1 MYLIIGLGNIGAEY
15 ETTRHNLGF
24 LAVEE
29 LAKKLGLAELKQKTK
44 VHAFVGESIF
54 EDKKLILAQPT
65 TFMNNSGLAAQ
76 ALLNWYKILPEH
88 LIVIHD
94 DVDLEVGQVRVRPS
108 GGAGG
113 HHGIESIIA
122 HINSTEFNRIR
133 IGIGRESLS
142 GDVTEYVLGKT
153 KPEER
158 GILAAAIV
166 KAADAVLAIIS
177 KGTAAAMNQFNA

>member
-15 ETTRHNLGF
+15 EATRHNLGF
-24 LAVEE
+24 LAAEE
-29 LAKKLGLAELKQKTK
+29 LAKKLGLAELKQKNK

-54 EDKKLILAQPT
+54 EGKKIILAQPT

-158 GILAAAIV
+158 EILAAAIV
-166 KAADAVLAIIS
+166 AAADAALAVIS

>member
-1 MYLIIGLGNIGAEY
+1 MYLIIGLGNPGSEY
-15 ETTRHNLGF
+15 EATRHNLGF

-29 LAKKLGLAELKQKTK
+29 LAKKLGLAEFKNKTK

-54 EDKKLILAQPT
+54 EDKKIILAQPT

-133 IGIGRESLS
+133 VGIGRESLS
-142 GDVTEYVLGKT
+142 GDVSGYVLGKI
-153 KPEER
+153 KPEEQD
-158 GILAAAIV
+158 ILTTAII
-166 KAADAVLAIIS
+166 KAADAALVIIS